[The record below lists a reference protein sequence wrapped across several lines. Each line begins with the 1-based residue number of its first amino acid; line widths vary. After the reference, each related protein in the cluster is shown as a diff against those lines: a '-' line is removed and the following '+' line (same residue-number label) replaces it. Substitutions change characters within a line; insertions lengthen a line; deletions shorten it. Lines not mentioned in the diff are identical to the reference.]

1 MVLYKYSYHSHNEE
15 KKIVESILDGNSND
29 FEPLFH
35 KYKGIFFS
43 NLMKWY
49 PNYYSEQEGLDMAM
63 EFLEMIFT
71 KLHTYNP
78 KKSVFGTWITN
89 CMRNFMIGHYRKMNK
104 KSNLKYKSF
113 EEIFNI
119 DKDGNVSSFDIP
131 VEENATKLIE
141 IKRYKILLNKIIE
154 CLDPLEYIIVSE
166 LFFNGRTIKEVAEIV
181 GLKRTTLDYRLKRMR
196 KKIEKYKPF

>member
-1 MVLYKYSYHSHNEE
+1 MVLYKYSYQSHDEE
-15 KKIVESILDGNSND
+15 KVLVKSILEGNSKD

-49 PNYYSEQEGLDMAM
+49 PNYYSEQEGLDMSM
-63 EFLEMIFT
+63 EFLGMIFT
-71 KLHTYNP
+71 KLYKYNP

-89 CMRNFMIGHYRKMNK
+89 CMRNFMIGHYRKHNK
-104 KSNLKYKSF
+104 KSAIKCKSF
-113 EEIFNI
+113 EEMFIV
-119 DKDGNVSSFDIP
+119 DKEGKTSNFDIP
-131 VEENATKLIE
+131 VEENAIKFIE
-141 IKRYKILLNKIIE
+141 IKRYGELIMEIME

-166 LFFNGRTIKEVAEIV
+166 LFFKGRSKKEVSKLV
-181 GLKRTTLDYRLKRMR
+181 GLKRTTLDYRIKRMR